1 MSPIKNVIFIMLDT
15 LQFNY
20 LGCYGNTNVKTP
32 NLDRFARQGF
42 LFENA
47 YSEGLPTIPV
57 RRAIMTGRFTLPYA
71 GWKPL
76 DLNDTSLTDMLWCRE
91 VQTAL
96 VYDTPPMRLPKYGY
110 SRGFDYVKFCN
121 GHELDHETFH
131 NVPLDPAVKA
141 EDYLSPG
148 MLHRNE
154 DGEYDSS
161 SQSLIREAECY
172 LKQRQ
177 FWKSDA
183 DNYVSVVAREADDW
197 LRRKRDPK
205 RPFLM
210 WVDSFDPHEP
220 WDPPSVWEGK
230 PCPHDPDYQGNPMIL
245 APWTE
250 VKGVMT
256 EEECAHIRALY
267 MEKVELVD
275 KWIGNLLDSIR
286 EQGLWDETMVIITSD
301 HGQPMGNG
309 EHGHGIMRKCR
320 PWPYEELVH
329 VPLLIH
335 VPGLEG
341 GKRIES
347 FVQNVDVTATM
358 MDALGYGQSA
368 LSEAG
373 HEGIQTYG
381 ADEMH
386 GISLLPVM
394 RGETDTVRE
403 VAIAGY
409 YGMSWS
415 LITKDWSYIHWLKN
429 DIDTD
434 EMNRLFYDGSGKGGN
449 AGRQSAELEMK
460 EEMWTCVQGA
470 EVTVPEQDELY
481 DRRADPFQLNN
492 LAGEHP
498 EKAKELLT
506 EAGYPNGFDMTITVP
521 SNYQSHMDTAQ
532 VIVEQ
537 LKAVGINATIQPV
550 TWESWVQDT
559 YSNRQFQ
566 STVVGVDASNMTA
579 RAMLERFVSTASRDF
594 INYNN
599 ADYDALFAQA
609 QACYDDGEQ
618 TALYR
623 AMEKNLAENAANV
636 YIQDMADFV
645 AVRDGLEGPSFY
657 PIYVLD
663 LSTIHYTK

>member
-1 MSPIKNVIFIMLDT
+1 MREKKNVIVVMLDT

-267 MEKVELVD
+267 MEKITQVD
-275 KWIGNLLDSIR
+275 KWVGELLDSIR
-286 EQGLWDETMVIITSD
+286 AQGLWDETLIVLMSD
-301 HGQPMGNG
+301 HGQPMGEG

-329 VPLLIH
+329 VPLIMH
-335 VPGLEG
+335 VPGIEG
-341 GKRIES
+341 GKRIKS
-347 FVQNVDVTATM
+347 FVQNVDVTATI
-358 MDALGYGQSA
+358 MDALGELGTPQKASDFGFPTYDT
-368 LSEAG
+368 SEM
-373 HEGIQTYG
+373 Q
-381 ADEMH
+381 

-394 RGETDTVRE
+394 RGETDTVRDC
-403 VAIAGY
+403 AIAGY

-415 LITKDWSYIHWLKN
+415 LITEDYSYVHWLVSEDVK
-429 DIDTD
+429 DSVDCIA
-434 EMNRLFYDGSGKGGN
+434 GSGT
-449 AGRQSAELEMK
+449 EMK
-460 EEMWTCVQGA
+460 EEMWTCTAGAKVQ
-470 EVTVPEQDELY
+470 VPDHDELY
-481 DRRADPFQLNN
+481 DRKADPFQLNN
-492 LAGEHP
+492 IADQNP
-498 EKAKELLT
+498 DKAREML
-506 EAGYPNGFDMTITVP
+506 
-521 SNYQSHMDTAQ
+521 Q
-532 VIVEQ
+532 Q
-537 LKAVGINATIQPV
+537 LKLVI
-550 TWESWVQDT
+550 
-559 YSNRQFQ
+559 
-566 STVVGVDASNMTA
+566 
-579 RAMLERFVSTASRDF
+579 
-594 INYNN
+594 
-599 ADYDALFAQA
+599 
-609 QACYDDGEQ
+609 GEIR
-618 TALYR
+618 T
-623 AMEKNLAENAANV
+623 
-636 YIQDMADFV
+636 
-645 AVRDGLEGPSFY
+645 S
-657 PIYVLD
+657 
-663 LSTIHYTK
+663 